1 MDLKPKNR
9 ILEASIKLF
18 AEKGFD
24 ATSVDEI
31 ARNAEIN
38 KAMIYYYFSSKE
50 ELLSS
55 IIRKSINEFTS
66 IIEDINLSNF
76 KDLEE
81 IIHFFVNEGINYID
95 KNDMLIRIYQRESLN
110 LSSRWGTNII
120 DTVGLVFEKVETM
133 IKKMRKESIN
143 FDITLVEQILVT
155 NLIIGY
161 LNLKDKLGEKIDEEA
176 GEIIKKRYIDRVS
189 RIIYLL
195 ITDKR
200 GKEWKDFL
208 ILQFTSLLKP

>member
-9 ILEASIKLF
+9 ILESAIKLF

-31 ARNAEIN
+31 AKNAEIN

-66 IIEDINLSNF
+66 IIEEINLSNF

-81 IIHFFVNEGINYID
+81 IIYFFVNEGINYID

-133 IKKMRKESIN
+133 IKKMRRESIN

-161 LNLKDKLGEKIDEEA
+161 LSLKDKLGGKIDEEA

-195 ITDKR
+195 ITDEG
-200 GKEWKDFL
+200 GKNEKIF
-208 ILQFTSLLKP
+208 